1 MPAPAAKPDEKKS
14 DEKLYVVKK
23 NIRYKNPDPKL
34 GLYRALVTP
43 DSELGKKG
51 LPMPHLKPEEIKL
64 LERRGFIA
72 LKK

>member
-1 MPAPAAKPDEKKS
+1 MSATIPAAKPDEIL
-14 DEKLYVVKK
+14 LYVIKK

-34 GLYRALVTP
+34 GLYRALITP
-43 DSELGKKG
+43 DSDLGKKG

>member
-1 MPAPAAKPDEKKS
+1 MATSDAKAPAV
-14 DEKLYVVKK
+14 KLYVVKK
-23 NIRYKNPDPKL
+23 NILYKNPDPKL
-34 GLYRALVTP
+34 GLYRTLITP

-51 LPMPHLKPEEIKL
+51 VPMPHLKPEEIKL